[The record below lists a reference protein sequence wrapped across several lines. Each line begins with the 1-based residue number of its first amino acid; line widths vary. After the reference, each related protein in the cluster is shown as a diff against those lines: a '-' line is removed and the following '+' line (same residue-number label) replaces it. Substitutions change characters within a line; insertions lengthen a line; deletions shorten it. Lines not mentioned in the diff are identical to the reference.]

1 MKVKKM
7 LDWIIALSILFFSLI
22 FMYLII
28 PKFLSN
34 FSIESMFIRIIVS
47 FIGFVAI
54 FSVAVFSFVA
64 FLYTLIMG
72 HEWVAGKVADL
83 LGVSHYS
90 MSDEQGAFESNLIE
104 IKDMYSDEDNGFQ
117 RSKAVR
123 MYDQYNAKFGD
134 SGIQIVDRICRI
146 DYINEDLLKCLALQT
161 SINIEYQMSNYRAF
175 DKFKFE
181 PGDKIFFCGLM
192 TKESSF
198 TYAGGI
204 DQPEFT
210 IKDAFVYERQGGCKR

>member
-1 MKVKKM
+1 M
-7 LDWIIALSILFFSLI
+7 LDWIIALLILFSSLI
-22 FMYLII
+22 LVALI
-28 PKFLSN
+28 PKLLTN
-34 FSIESMFIRIIVS
+34 FHPKSIILRIIVS
-47 FIGFVAI
+47 FFAFVGI
-54 FSVAVFSFVA
+54 FSFGVFGFTA

-83 LGVSHYS
+83 FGVSHYS

-123 MYDQYNAKFGD
+123 MYDQYNAKIGD

-161 SINIEYQMSNYRAF
+161 SINIEYSMSNYKAF

-192 TKESSF
+192 TKERSF

>member
-1 MKVKKM
+1 MI
-7 LDWIIALSILFFSLI
+7 DWIIALLILFLTLI
-22 FMYLII
+22 LLAFI
-28 PKFLSN
+28 PKLVTN
-34 FSIESMFIRIIVS
+34 FHPKSIFVRIIVS
-47 FIGFVAI
+47 FFAFVGI
-54 FSVAVFSFVA
+54 FSFAVFGFTA
-64 FLYTLIMG
+64 CLYIVIMG

-90 MSDEQGAFESNLIE
+90 MSNEQGAFESNLIE

-123 MYDQYNAKFGD
+123 MYDQYNAKIGD